1 MIIKDNKDEEDK
13 QWNLEVETFLNP
25 DTLPGIPDFYKFL
38 ITGLFRSPNYC
49 QKAWSCQKRLLL
61 K

>member
-38 ITGLFRSPNYC
+38 ITGLF
-49 QKAWSCQKRLLL
+49 
-61 K
+61 